1 MGIISIN
8 PDADG
13 DLHDAS
19 LHNIKFQTILN
30 EINGELDETNLKYP
44 KSIIQFPFS
53 ARSGVLDYTG
63 TSLPQIAWGP
73 TDVAA
78 DRQTQLEPVSGA
90 APTPGT
96 YGYPALS
103 GAGNCNIYLNS
114 ITANVTGQTINLV
127 APSAGVLTWQATQN
141 FTNNNIVVYFQ
152 KSATINGNA
161 WEDMASATIN
171 PFHATGENRSS
182 TFTIIDGVLQANH
195 FFRVL
200 VQNNAGALLTAA
212 AAPANLTGP
221 PLSSGAAYFTVQHV
235 A

>member
-53 ARSGVLDYTG
+53 ARSGTLAGGG
-63 TSLPQIAWGP
+63 TNLVQIPWGP
-73 TDVAA
+73 PDLATDRSTKLEIAVFPQYDFAA
-78 DRQTQLEPVSGA
+78 LG
-90 APTPGT
+90 
-96 YGYPALS
+96 
-103 GAGNCNIYLNS
+103 GAGNCHIYLNS
-114 ITANVTGQTINLV
+114 ITANVTGQTMNLM
-127 APSAGVLTWQATQN
+127 PGGGIITWQAT
-141 FTNNNIVVYFQ
+141 THYSNNDIIVYFQ
-152 KSATINGNA
+152 KSTAINGDA
-161 WEDMASATIN
+161 WEDMATATISPYVAAN
-171 PFHATGENRSS
+171 AEHRSS
-182 TFTIIDGVLQANH
+182 TFTIIDGALQANH

-200 VQNNAGALLTAA
+200 VQNNAGAALYGGAGG
-212 AAPANLTGP
+212 PGP